1 MTSTMPAAGGGRQRL
16 LVLGAICAVVV
27 IAALVLPRMLFGGGG
42 EAEEGDVVTSPP
54 STVPDDGAGI
64 AVPVDELPAVPEA
77 TFSTKNPFTPL
88 VDTGATAAEAV
99 GASPSGATTDLGGE
113 TSDVPPDS
121 ASATTEDD
129 DEEEPAVEPDRAATR
144 LSIVEIYAG
153 PDGAAVATVE
163 VDGAIVTV
171 TEGATFGDGYTVVS
185 LSEASGTGVFSR
197 DGEEFTVREGE
208 ARLK

>member
-1 MTSTMPAAGGGRQRL
+1 VTSTMPAAGEGRQRL

-27 IAALVLPRMLFGGGG
+27 IAALVLPRILSGGGG
-42 EAEEGDVVTSPP
+42 EAEGGDVTAAPP
-54 STVPDDGAGI
+54 TTVPDDDAAGGA
-64 AVPVDELPAVPEA
+64 AAVDELPAVPEA

-88 VDTGATAAEAV
+88 VDTGAAAAQEVGDTA
-99 GASPSGATTDLGGE
+99 SGSTTDLGDE

-121 ASATTEDD
+121 ASATTDD
-129 DEEEPAVEPDRAATR
+129 TDDPAVEPDRAAAR

-153 PDGAAVATVE
+153 PDGAPVATVE
-163 VDGAIVTV
+163 VDGAMVTV
-171 TEGATFGDGYTVVS
+171 TEGEAFGGGYVVVS

-197 DGEEFTVREGE
+197 DGERFTVREGE